1 MSLNFK
7 VSFDL
12 SDFEDDDFLQELRNV
27 DKFYNNVIVLIYKL
41 NKEKKNQ
48 QYATLEEIYKTIK
61 DNNIQFGILI
71 LYNFDIP
78 AIKQKLK
85 ERNLQNLQKQKKKK

>member
-27 DKFYNNVIVLIYKL
+27 YNFYNNVIVLEYKL
-41 NKEKKNQ
+41 NKEKKP
-48 QYATLEEIYKTIK
+48 
-61 DNNIQFGILI
+61 NNMQHLKKF
-71 LYNFDIP
+71 
-78 AIKQKLK
+78 IKQLK
-85 ERNLQNLQKQKKKK
+85 IIIFNLGI

>member
-27 DKFYNNVIVLIYKL
+27 YKFYNNVIVLEYKL
-41 NKEKKNQ
+41 NKEEKNQ

-61 DNNIQFGILI
+61 DNNIQFGNLI
-71 LYNFDIP
+71 FYNFDIP
-78 AIKQKLK
+78 EIKKKLK
-85 ERNLQNLQKQKKKK
+85 ERNL

>member
-27 DKFYNNVIVLIYKL
+27 YNFYNNVIVFEYKL

-61 DNNIQFGILI
+61 DNNIQFGNLI
-71 LYNFDIP
+71 FYNFDIP
-78 AIKQKLK
+78 AIKKKLK
-85 ERNLQNLQKQKKKK
+85 ERNL

>member
-27 DKFYNNVIVLIYKL
+27 YKFYNNVIVLEYKL

-48 QYATLEEIYKTIK
+48 QYTTLEEICKYIK
-61 DNNIQFGILI
+61 DNNIQFGNLI
-71 LYNFDIP
+71 FYNFDIP
-78 AIKQKLK
+78 AIKKKLK
-85 ERNLQNLQKQKKKK
+85 ERNL

>member
-27 DKFYNNVIVLIYKL
+27 YKFYNNVIVLEYKL
-41 NKEKKNQ
+41 NKEKK
-48 QYATLEEIYKTIK
+48 T
-61 DNNIQFGILI
+61 NNMQHLKKF
-71 LYNFDIP
+71 
-78 AIKQKLK
+78 IKQLK
-85 ERNLQNLQKQKKKK
+85 IIIFNLGI

>member
-27 DKFYNNVIVLIYKL
+27 YNFYNNVIVLEYKL

-61 DNNIQFGILI
+61 DNDIQFGNLI
-71 LYNFDIP
+71 FYNFDIP
-78 AIKQKLK
+78 VIKKKLK
-85 ERNLQNLQKQKKKK
+85 ERNL

>member
-27 DKFYNNVIVLIYKL
+27 YNFYNNVIVLEYKS
-41 NKEKKNQ
+41 NKEKINQ
-48 QYATLEEIYKTIK
+48 QYSTLEEIYKNIK
-61 DNNIQFGILI
+61 DNNIQFGNLI
-71 LYNFDIP
+71 FYNFDIP
-78 AIKQKLK
+78 AIKKKLK
-85 ERNLQNLQKQKKKK
+85 ERNL

>member
-27 DKFYNNVIVLIYKL
+27 YKFYNNVIVLEYKL
-41 NKEKKNQ
+41 NEEKKNQ
-48 QYATLEEIYKTIK
+48 QHATLEEICKCIK
-61 DNNIQFGILI
+61 DNNIQFGNLI
-71 LYNFDIP
+71 FYNFDIP
-78 AIKQKLK
+78 AIKKKLK
-85 ERNLQNLQKQKKKK
+85 ERNL

>member
-27 DKFYNNVIVLIYKL
+27 YNFYNNVIVLEYKL

-61 DNNIQFGILI
+61 DNNIQFGNLI
-71 LYNFDIP
+71 FYNFDIP
-78 AIKQKLK
+78 AIKKKLK
-85 ERNLQNLQKQKKKK
+85 ERNL

>member
-1 MSLNFK
+1 MSLSFK

-27 DKFYNNVIVLIYKL
+27 YKFYNNVIVLEYNL

-61 DNNIQFGILI
+61 DNNIQFGNLI
-71 LYNFDIP
+71 FYNFDIP
-78 AIKQKLK
+78 AIKKKLK
-85 ERNLQNLQKQKKKK
+85 ERNL